1 MNILLLLRCKISRVI
16 DCTVQTMES
25 FCGIAISSDV
35 GGITTELIIITA
47 YSKTC
52 KKFLQLQLQF
62 FSFFA
67 FKMIISSKYLVKGLY
82 AFRWN
87 KCFAQCQMTEGN
99 VNKYKK
105 NKFDSAPRNGGA
117 EERYSELGKKS
128 TPGSLICIS
137 CFHLDP

>member
-52 KKFLQLQLQF
+52 KKILQLQLQF
-62 FSFFA
+62 FFFFFA
-67 FKMIISSKYLVKGLY
+67 FKMIISSKYLVKGLC

-87 KCFAQCQMTEGN
+87 LCSAQCQMAEGN
-99 VNKYKK
+99 VNYNKYKK

-117 EERYSELGKKS
+117 EERYSKLGKKS
-128 TPGSLICIS
+128 TPGR
-137 CFHLDP
+137 